1 MGYKNPRELKY
12 GLRGPTVGKTWV
24 TMTHRRYSFGL
35 QGPMGVKVW
44 VTRTHGW

>member
-1 MGYKNPRELKY
+1 MGYKDQWELKY
-12 GLRGPTVGKTWV
+12 GLREPTVGKAWV
-24 TMTHRRYSFGL
+24 TMTHRRKSFGL